1 MGGIVRHIAVP
12 VIAKGNGDFARICV
26 DLDCRLVVR
35 GDVYFNIKLVLRP
48 ELKRR
53 HRLLD
58 CHGISPVG
66 LGPL

>member
-1 MGGIVRHIAVP
+1 MGGVVFRVTVFVVAEC
-12 VIAKGNGDFARICV
+12 NGDFARICV

-66 LGPL
+66 LDPL